1 MPVLSADPPSVRS
14 SRPVRVGR
22 RQFPW
27 GFNDLDCTP
36 DAPYQDDWF
45 IVLGIQNYCGQF
57 FSPNIVS
64 ELLILMCV
72 FTQRSVLREFG
83 MWDDEVVLQ
92 PAPAEVDE
100 AAGTPPSQ
108 LLASPVLPSP
118 TVPEV
123 VSAEPAAVAVV
134 VIADDDVGE
143 EDLAEADTGPAEPWS
158 GTPLCG
164 TCTWGGGSGLPS
176 VLGTQREWSG
186 GKGGNHRHGCT
197 DPNARGMG
205 RPPPATVPFA
215 RHIVPTSRW
224 RWQPGRRDCYGGRG
238 PPRSAC

>member
-1 MPVLSADPPSVRS
+1 MTLTARRTPPPRTTGS
-14 SRPVRVGR
+14 SY
-22 RQFPW
+22 W
-27 GFNDLDCTP
+27 
-36 DAPYQDDWF
+36 A
-45 IVLGIQNYCGQF
+45 
-57 FSPNIVS
+57 
-64 ELLILMCV
+64 LILMCV

-164 TCTWGGGSGLPS
+164 TCTWGGGERSARG
-176 VLGTQREWSG
+176 VGDAAGVEWR
-186 GKGGNHRHGCT
+186 KGGESPARLHG
-197 DPNARGMG
+197 
-205 RPPPATVPFA
+205 
-215 RHIVPTSRW
+215 S
-224 RWQPGRRDCYGGRG
+224 
-238 PPRSAC
+238 